1 MCGIVGYIGNN
12 AAADVLLDGLKN
24 LEYRGYDSAGMALN
38 DNGYI
43 DVFRASGKLCNLYDK
58 LSEVKQKISV
68 SRIGI
73 GHIRW
78 ATHGGATIDNAHPHK
93 SNDGR
98 LVLVHNGII
107 ENYEAL
113 KLSLQKKGYN
123 FFRKRIRKRQFIS
136 SMTSISRAV
145 LWKRRWFVPSTGL
158 REPLPFAL
166 CMKTRQIKL

>member
-38 DNGYI
+38 DNGCI

-78 ATHGGATIDNAHPHK
+78 ATHGGVINGAFLRTAIILSASFSCIMQKAKAPL
-93 SNDGR
+93 SR
-98 LVLVHNGII
+98 LTARTTAVSKEPLCL
-107 ENYEAL
+107 Y
-113 KLSLQKKGYN
+113 S
-123 FFRKRIRKRQFIS
+123 S
-136 SMTSISRAV
+136 SMR
-145 LWKRRWFVPSTGL
+145 
-158 REPLPFAL
+158 
-166 CMKTRQIKL
+166 